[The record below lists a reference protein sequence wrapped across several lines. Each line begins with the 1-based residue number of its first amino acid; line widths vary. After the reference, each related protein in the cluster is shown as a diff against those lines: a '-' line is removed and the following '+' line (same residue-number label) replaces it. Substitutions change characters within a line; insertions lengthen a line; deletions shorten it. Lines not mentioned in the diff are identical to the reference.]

1 MYPLKKIACG
11 SLIILG
17 VGLLFVLWSNYLI
30 EKDTAEYVT
39 SEISK
44 LPNEKTG
51 LLLGTSK
58 TLKDG
63 LKNLYFYY
71 RIDAAEAL
79 YKAGKIKYILISGDN
94 STKNYSEPEDM
105 QAELVARGIPQDK
118 IFLDFAGFRTLDSVV
133 RSKEI
138 FGQKSFIV
146 ISQKFHNERA
156 VYIAQKFGIKA
167 YGYNAKDVN
176 KYAGIKT
183 KIREKFA
190 RAKVF
195 VDLIF
200 GVKPK
205 FAGEKVV
212 IP

>member
-1 MYPLKKIACG
+1 MKYLKLLTICICL
-11 SLIILG
+11 LILTG
-17 VGLLFVLWSNYLI
+17 ALFVFWSNYRI
-30 EKDTAEYVT
+30 EKDTAEFVT
-39 SEISK
+39 FDISK
-44 LPNEKTG
+44 LPTEKTG

-63 LKNLYFYY
+63 RKNLYFYY

-79 YKAGKIKYILISGDN
+79 YKAGKIKYMLISGDN

-133 RSKEI
+133 RAKEI
-138 FGQKSFIV
+138 FGQNSFIV

-156 VYIAQKFGIKA
+156 VFIAQKFGIRA
-167 YGYNAKDVN
+167 YGVNAKDVN
-176 KYAGIKT
+176 KYAGFKT